1 MFDDVPTNYDS
12 PVHHNKLNSMP
23 QASSA
28 PSFFFFNKEQRHKQ
42 TNKKINKQTKQRGQN
57 KSKLIRTPSHYCSMK
72 LIIMDWKSMYKNNSN
87 KEELVKMIN
96 ITALKITNLI
106 CTIP

>member
-28 PSFFFFNKEQRHKQ
+28 PSFFFLIKNNDTNKQ
-42 TNKKINKQTKQRGQN
+42 TNKLTNKPNNEVKTKVNLFARL
-57 KSKLIRTPSHYCSMK
+57 LIT
-72 LIIMDWKSMYKNNSN
+72 
-87 KEELVKMIN
+87 VV
-96 ITALKITNLI
+96 
-106 CTIP
+106 

>member
-28 PSFFFFNKEQRHKQ
+28 PSFFFFLIKNNDTNKQ
-42 TNKKINKQTKQRGQN
+42 TNKLTNKPNQRGQN

-72 LIIMDWKSMYKNNSN
+72 LIIMDWKSMYK
-87 KEELVKMIN
+87 KQ
-96 ITALKITNLI
+96 LK
-106 CTIP
+106 

>member
-28 PSFFFFNKEQRHKQ
+28 PSFFFLIKNNDTNKQ
-42 TNKKINKQTKQRGQN
+42 TNKLTNKPNQRGQN
-57 KSKLIRTPSHYCSMK
+57 KNKLIRTPSHYCSMK
-72 LIIMDWKSMYKNNSN
+72 LIIMDWKSMYK
-87 KEELVKMIN
+87 KQ
-96 ITALKITNLI
+96 LK
-106 CTIP
+106 